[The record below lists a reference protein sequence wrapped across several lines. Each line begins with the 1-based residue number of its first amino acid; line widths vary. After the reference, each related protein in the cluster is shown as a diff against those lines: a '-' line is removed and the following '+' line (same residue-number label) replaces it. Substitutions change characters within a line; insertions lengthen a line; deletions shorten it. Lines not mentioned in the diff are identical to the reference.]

1 MPIFTL
7 QYLAWRV
14 MVGLHQSVTISFLLV
29 GHTKFAPDWCF
40 GLFKQRFRRTFVS
53 SLQEIAD
60 VVESSAHVNTAQLV
74 GTQNGEVVVPV
85 YDWGQFLGERFRKLP
100 KIKSFQHF
108 TFTSSKPGIV
118 HIKSFSDSEEST
130 FRLLSDDTWVPDSH
144 ELPQRVTPPGLSA
157 KRQWYLYDQIREFCR
172 EDSKNLVCPLPAVP
186 RPGDEQDD
194 SPEEGDINVPPQPKR
209 PRAGLRT
216 TPAVHGEDGCQRQR
230 HCGKCGKPG
239 HTRRTCTT

>member
-1 MPIFTL
+1 M
-7 QYLAWRV
+7 
-14 MVGLHQSVTISFLLV
+14 GLHQSVTMSFLLV

-85 YDWGQFLGERFRKLP
+85 YDWSQFLGKRFRKLP

-118 HIKSFSDSEEST
+118 KIKSFSDSEEST
-130 FRLLSDDTWVPDSH
+130 LRLLTDDTWVPDSR
-144 ELPQRVTPPGLSA
+144 ELPQRVTP
-157 KRQWYLYDQIREFCR
+157 
-172 EDSKNLVCPLPAVP
+172 LVSLQN
-186 RPGDEQDD
+186 G
-194 SPEEGDINVPPQPKR
+194 SG
-209 PRAGLRT
+209 T
-216 TPAVHGEDGCQRQR
+216 FM
-230 HCGKCGKPG
+230 
-239 HTRRTCTT
+239 TR

>member
-7 QYLAWRV
+7 KYLAWRV
-14 MVGLHQSVTISFLLV
+14 MVGLHQSVTMSFLLV

-85 YDWGQFLGERFRKLP
+85 YDWAQFLGERFRKLP

-130 FRLLSDDTWVPDSH
+130 FCLLSDDTWVPDSH
-144 ELPQRVTPPGLSA
+144 ELPQRVTPPPVSLQNGSGTFMTRSGNSAVKIRRILFVPFQLYHDQEMSKMTVLRKETLTFPHNQSDQGL
-157 KRQWYLYDQIREFCR
+157 D
-172 EDSKNLVCPLPAVP
+172 
-186 RPGDEQDD
+186 
-194 SPEEGDINVPPQPKR
+194 
-209 PRAGLRT
+209 
-216 TPAVHGEDGCQRQR
+216 
-230 HCGKCGKPG
+230 
-239 HTRRTCTT
+239 